1 MTQLKQFE
9 HVIVAYKPN
18 IDKLEGDH
26 QLIQESLVFDNK
38 HTNYTMEVQYS
49 IIQLNIWYHVKLLC
63 AQTSTAFTHEQHIR
77 VGWELLLTTIARTIN
92 EIETQILTR
101 DAKGISQQQMNEFR
115 SSFNHFDRV
124 QPIFSYLSEMSE
136 LMKLSH
142 IVLFGFVLQKK
153 TGAMDTDD
161 FRACLIS
168 MGYDLV
174 RYNNCL
180 LP

>member
-9 HVIVAYKPN
+9 HVIVAYKLN

-49 IIQLNIWYHVKLLC
+49 IIQLNIWYHVKLRC
-63 AQTSTAFTHEQHIR
+63 AQTSTASPHKQHIR

-124 QPIFSYLSEMSE
+124 QPIFSYLFETSE
-136 LMKLSH
+136 LMK
-142 IVLFGFVLQKK
+142 
-153 TGAMDTDD
+153 
-161 FRACLIS
+161 R
-168 MGYDLV
+168 
-174 RYNNCL
+174 
-180 LP
+180 